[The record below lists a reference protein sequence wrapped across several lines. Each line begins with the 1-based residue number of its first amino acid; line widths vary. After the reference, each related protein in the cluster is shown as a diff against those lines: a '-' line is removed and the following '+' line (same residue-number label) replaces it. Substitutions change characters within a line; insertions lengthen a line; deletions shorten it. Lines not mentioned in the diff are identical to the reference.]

1 MLQNARVTAF
11 TVFWVI
17 EGKPTEGVKLPLSPP
32 RFGLK
37 YGLVVE
43 DLHLICCY
51 TAAIID

>member
-1 MLQNARVTAF
+1 MPGLQLLLFSELLRENQQ
-11 TVFWVI
+11 
-17 EGKPTEGVKLPLSPP
+17 EGVKLPPSPP
-32 RFGLK
+32 RFELK